1 MPVTLG
7 DTRNADSYVRKGT
20 GPFEDV
26 SLNPFIR
33 ESFRFPM
40 KNLILISFTALTFLV
55 LPTTTISA
63 GNLLCA
69 TCGKGIVGSYQQFK
83 GKPYCSDACLKDAL
97 PVCVVCGKPSPK
109 YIRVTGDIEK
119 IYCSQECLQTTLLK
133 CEICGRTLKQWVKVE
148 NHNYCSNCSRLPAC
162 LNCRLPGAEK
172 RLPDGRPIC
181 LKCIKTVIID
191 EGHARKICQDVRND
205 IYTYLNL
212 KTDHFIEFYL
222 KDDAG
227 LTALMGGK
235 RRATEEGYYG
245 FDEKYRMRRGAK
257 SIVSGTYTIY
267 VLSALSLPNFRNTVA
282 HELTHDLGH
291 TLYPAVQKQED
302 VEGFAEYISSL
313 MNRYWGNDNLNR
325 EKLQNREKAY
335 ADAYKKFLKIGEK
348 NGLTDVL
355 DYMAKQN
362 RKTRAE

>member
-1 MPVTLG
+1 MPVTFG
-7 DTRNADSYVRKGT
+7 REGYRT
-20 GPFEDV
+20 PFE
-26 SLNPFIR
+26 PA
-33 ESFRFPM
+33 M
-40 KNLILISFTALTFLV
+40 KKSILISLTAFIFMV
-55 LPTTTISA
+55 LPITSILA

-69 TCGKGIVGSYQQFK
+69 TCGKAILGSYQQFK
-83 GKPYCSDACLKDAL
+83 GKAYCSETCLKDAL
-97 PVCVVCGKPSPK
+97 PVCVVCGKPSSK

-119 IYCSQECLQTTLLK
+119 IYCSQECLQSTLLK
-133 CEICGRTLKQWVKVE
+133 CEICGKTLKQWVKVE
-148 NHNYCSNCSRLPAC
+148 NHNYCSNCARLPTC
-162 LNCRLPGAEK
+162 FNCRLPGAEK

-191 EGHARKICQDVRND
+191 EEHARKICQDVRND
-205 IYTYLNL
+205 IYTHLNL
-212 KTDHFIEFYL
+212 KTDHFIDFYL
-222 KDDAG
+222 KDDAS
-227 LTALMGGK
+227 LTALMGK

-267 VLSALSLPNFRNTVA
+267 VLSALSLPKFRNTVA
-282 HELTHDLGH
+282 HELAHDLGH
-291 TLYPAVQKQED
+291 TLYPAVQKPED

-313 MNRYWGNDNLNR
+313 MNRYWGNENLNR
-325 EKLQNREKAY
+325 EKLQNREKVY
-335 ADAYKKFLKIGEK
+335 ADAYKKFLKISEK